1 MNQTFMQFIGLAKFA
16 RVAVVAALMLS
27 SIAAFAQITTST
39 ISGVVT
45 DASGEGLPGATVVAT
60 HLPSGSRYGASTN
73 VAGRYV
79 IPGVRVGGPF
89 KVEISYTGYET
100 QTRENLYTSLGTA
113 TDVKVNLQEASS
125 TLDEAT
131 IIATKNDVFSSD
143 RNGTATSY
151 SERVITQVPIV
162 GSRSISEV
170 TKYTPFSNGRSFGGQ
185 DSRLNNFTV
194 DGSQFNN
201 GFGLG
206 AETPAGGRTNST
218 AISLDAI
225 QEVQVNTAPYDV
237 RQSNFVGAGINAVTR
252 SGNNEFE
259 GSVYTFW
266 RDNSST
272 FNGNSV
278 DGREV
283 TVGKFKENIYGFRI
297 GGPLIKDKLFF
308 FANYEQVRRT
318 EPAQTWFAANSP
330 NSKAGDQI
338 SRVEY
343 TDMVNLSNF
352 LRDTLGYETGA
363 FENYDDQT
371 NSDKFLIR
379 LDYNLAERHR
389 LTLRYTH
396 HDSDDYVLISNSNS
410 LGQGNRRTSVESMSF
425 QNSGYIIN
433 DNTRSIVGE
442 WNWNINDRMHNNFI
456 VGYDKQD
463 EDRGAPGDFFPTVD
477 IRNGSS
483 NYISF
488 GYDPFTPS
496 NKLDYGTFHIT
507 NNLSYYAGRHTLTGG
522 VNYEHF
528 KSNNLFFPGSNGVY
542 VYNSLNDFYSA
553 ARAYAADPNNPVS
566 PVNVNKFQFRYSALE
581 GGAEPLQII
590 EINRVDLYAQ
600 DEYAVT
606 EDFNLLFGLR
616 TATIFFKNTALQ
628 NETVAGYDFV
638 DIDESRGYDI
648 NTGELPKTQF
658 LVEPRLGFNWD
669 VDGNRNT
676 QLRGGTGIF
685 TGRPAYVWVSN
696 QIGNNGILTG
706 FIDESGVNTRPFRP
720 FNDASQFIP
729 ENPTFPKTI
738 EIAQTD
744 PNFKFQQVWKSNL
757 GLDQRIG
764 NRLIASGEVLFT
776 KNINAPVYFNAN
788 LEPATTNFAGPD
800 DRLRF
805 NGGGLNTGTPKDD
818 TTRINNNIS
827 TAVVLDNVNEGYYF
841 GVTGLLEYPAVN
853 NRGFYGKV
861 GYTYSRTKDLQS
873 AGSIA
878 AGSWTNSFS
887 VNGNNN
893 LELSFSDND
902 TPHRIFGLMG
912 YTIDYGG
919 KWGGATSISLGYIG
933 QRSGRVS
940 YAYAGDMNG
949 DNVSNNDLIYV
960 PNSASELNFQS
971 YSVNYVVTDAS
982 GNTSTVTKTFTVD
995 EQVAAFDAFIDQDEY
1010 LSTRRG
1016 RYAERNGGLFPWLHR
1031 FDLSIMQEV
1040 FLRTGREDKDRNSL
1054 QFRVDILNFGNLLN
1068 DSWGVGKTLL
1078 TNRVLS
1084 YRSLNADGEPV
1095 YRFGTQTINGVP
1107 ELQQNTFINSTNVS
1121 NVWQAQFGLRYT
1133 FGR

>member
-1 MNQTFMQFIGLAKFA
+1 MG
-16 RVAVVAALMLS
+16 
-27 SIAAFAQITTST
+27 
-39 ISGVVT
+39 GV
-45 DASGEGLPGATVVAT
+45 
-60 HLPSGSRYGASTN
+60 GSD
-73 VAGRYV
+73 
-79 IPGVRVGGPF
+79 RVGFLFGH
-89 KVEISYTGYET
+89 K
-100 QTRENLYTSLGTA
+100 
-113 TDVKVNLQEASS
+113 
-125 TLDEAT
+125 
-131 IIATKNDVFSSD
+131 
-143 RNGTATSY
+143 
-151 SERVITQVPIV
+151 PIQ
-162 GSRSISEV
+162 RDCHAAI
-170 TKYTPFSNGRSFGGQ
+170 KCR
-185 DSRLNNFTV
+185 D
-194 DGSQFNN
+194 DGSQLVSVGVN
-201 GFGLG
+201 
-206 AETPAGGRTNST
+206 PAG
-218 AISLDAI
+218 
-225 QEVQVNTAPYDV
+225 
-237 RQSNFVGAGINAVTR
+237 
-252 SGNNEFE
+252 
-259 GSVYTFW
+259 
-266 RDNSST
+266 RD
-272 FNGNSV
+272 G
-278 DGREV
+278 
-283 TVGKFKENIYGFRI
+283 VGKVVAHRCAYILHGQFFK
-297 GGPLIKDKLFF
+297 
-308 FANYEQVRRT
+308 V
-318 EPAQTWFAANSP
+318 
-330 NSKAGDQI
+330 
-338 SRVEY
+338 
-343 TDMVNLSNF
+343 
-352 LRDTLGYETGA
+352 
-363 FENYDDQT
+363 
-371 NSDKFLIR
+371 
-379 LDYNLAERHR
+379 
-389 LTLRYTH
+389 
-396 HDSDDYVLISNSNS
+396 
-410 LGQGNRRTSVESMSF
+410 GQGVNIASGGLDVLGHEILCDLFINR
-425 QNSGYIIN
+425 
-433 DNTRSIVGE
+433 
-442 WNWNINDRMHNNFI
+442 
-456 VGYDKQD
+456 KQD
-463 EDRGAPGDFFPTVD
+463 LFWPGETAFV
-477 IRNGSS
+477 I
-483 NYISF
+483 
-488 GYDPFTPS
+488 
-496 NKLDYGTFHIT
+496 KALQ
-507 NNLSYYAGRHTLTGG
+507 LG
-522 VNYEHF
+522 V
-528 KSNNLFFPGSNGVY
+528 
-542 VYNSLNDFYSA
+542 A
-553 ARAYAADPNNPVS
+553 
-566 PVNVNKFQFRYSALE
+566 
-581 GGAEPLQII
+581 
-590 EINRVDLYAQ
+590 VDL
-600 DEYAVT
+600 
-606 EDFNLLFGLR
+606 
-616 TATIFFKNTALQ
+616 I
-628 NETVAGYDFV
+628 
-638 DIDESRGYDI
+638 
-648 NTGELPKTQF
+648 
-658 LVEPRLGFNWD
+658 
-669 VDGNRNT
+669 
-676 QLRGGTGIF
+676 
-685 TGRPAYVWVSN
+685 
-696 QIGNNGILTG
+696 
-706 FIDESGVNTRPFRP
+706 
-720 FNDASQFIP
+720 NDASQFIP